1 MRRFDFDC
9 IVWSVAI
16 TSQFPIFVGA
26 AVLLAI
32 TPGPGIF
39 YVLARSLRGGRR
51 EGVLSAAGTFLGG
64 LAHVAAAA
72 FGLSAILAASAIAFE
87 TVRYA
92 GAAYLIYLG
101 YRVIRSRGEDMV
113 GELAGD
119 GGGRD
124 TFVRGVFVQ
133 GVLTEVLNPKT
144 ALFFLSFIPQFV
156 VVREG
161 HVAAQFLMLGAISV
175 TLNTCADLVVACFAG
190 PLGSRMKESARFRS
204 RQRAAS
210 GAAMIGL
217 GVYVATA
224 RGKA

>member
-1 MRRFDFDC
+1 VVLTSRF
-9 IVWSVAI
+9 V
-16 TSQFPIFVGA
+16 IFLGA
-26 AVLLAI
+26 ALVLAI

-64 LAHVAAAA
+64 LVHVAAAA

-101 YRVIRSRGEDMV
+101 YRMIRNRYEDVGALDAAGSPRG
-113 GELAGD
+113 
-119 GGGRD
+119 
-124 TFVRGVFVQ
+124 TFVQ
-133 GVLTEVLNPKT
+133 GVMTEVLNPKT

-156 VVREG
+156 SVQQG
-161 HVAAQFLMLGAISV
+161 HMAVQFLMLGAISV
-175 TLNTCADLVVACFAG
+175 TLNTCADLLVACFAG
-190 PLGSRMKESARFRS
+190 PLGSRMKRSAKIRS

-210 GAAMIGL
+210 GVAMIGL

-224 RGKA
+224 RARS

>member
-1 MRRFDFDC
+1 VVLTSRFLVFL
-9 IVWSVAI
+9 S
-16 TSQFPIFVGA
+16 A
-26 AVLLAI
+26 ALILAI

-64 LAHVAAAA
+64 LVHVAAAA

-101 YRVIRSRGEDMV
+101 YRMLRTRHEEMAM
-113 GELAGD
+113 EAAGAA
-119 GGGRD
+119 GG
-124 TFVRGVFVQ
+124 TFVHGVM
-133 GVLTEVLNPKT
+133 TEVLNPKT

-156 VVREG
+156 SVQQG
-161 HVAAQFLMLGAISV
+161 HVASQFLLLGAISV
-175 TLNTCADLVVACFAG
+175 TLNTCADLLVACFAG
-190 PLGSRMKESARFRS
+190 PLGARMKRSAKLRS
-204 RQRAAS
+204 GQRAAS
-210 GAAMIGL
+210 GVEMIGL

-224 RGKA
+224 RGRS

>member
-1 MRRFDFDC
+1 MPLTSRFLVFL
-9 IVWSVAI
+9 
-16 TSQFPIFVGA
+16 A
-26 AVLLAI
+26 AALILAI

-64 LAHVAAAA
+64 MVHVAAAA

-101 YRVIRSRGEDMV
+101 YRMIRSRTQEA
-113 GELAGD
+113 E
-119 GGGRD
+119 
-124 TFVRGVFVQ
+124 TFDSARNSRGTFVQ
-133 GVLTEVLNPKT
+133 GVMTEVLNPKT

-156 VVREG
+156 SLRQG

-175 TLNTCADLVVACFAG
+175 TLNTCADLLVACFAG
-190 PLGSRMKESARFRS
+190 PLGARMKRSAKLRS

-217 GVYVATA
+217 GVYVAAA
-224 RGKA
+224 RGRS

>member
-1 MRRFDFDC
+1 VLLYSEVVTSRFLVFL
-9 IVWSVAI
+9 S
-16 TSQFPIFVGA
+16 A
-26 AVLLAI
+26 ALILAI

-64 LAHVAAAA
+64 LVHVGAAA

-101 YRVIRSRGEDMV
+101 SRMIRSRHEDMHDV
-113 GELAGD
+113 DPPASAS
-119 GGGRD
+119 RS
-124 TFVRGVFVQ
+124 TFAQ
-133 GVLTEVLNPKT
+133 GVMTEVLNPKT

-156 VVREG
+156 SVRQG
-161 HVAAQFLMLGAISV
+161 HVAAQFLVLGAISV
-175 TLNTCADLVVACFAG
+175 TLNTLADLVVACFAG
-190 PLGSRMKESARFRS
+190 PLGSRMKRSAKLRS
-204 RQRAAS
+204 GQRAAS

-224 RGKA
+224 RARN

>member
-1 MRRFDFDC
+1 VVTSRFLVFL
-9 IVWSVAI
+9 
-16 TSQFPIFVGA
+16 GA
-26 AVLLAI
+26 ALVLAI

-64 LAHVAAAA
+64 LVHVVAAA

-101 YRVIRSRGEDMV
+101 YRMIRNRHQEAFDLDQAEASRG
-113 GELAGD
+113 
-119 GGGRD
+119 
-124 TFVRGVFVQ
+124 TFVQ
-133 GVLTEVLNPKT
+133 GVTTEVLNPKT

-156 VVREG
+156 SVQQG
-161 HVAAQFLMLGAISV
+161 HVAVQFLLLGSISV
-175 TLNTCADLVVACFAG
+175 TLNTCADLLVARFAG
-190 PLGSRMKESARFRS
+190 PLGARMRRSAKLRS
-204 RQRAAS
+204 RQRSAS
-210 GAAMIGL
+210 GVAMIGL

-224 RGKA
+224 RGRS

>member
-1 MRRFDFDC
+1 
-9 IVWSVAI
+9 V
-16 TSQFPIFVGA
+16 
-26 AVLLAI
+26 LAI

-64 LAHVAAAA
+64 LVHVAAAA

-101 YRVIRSRGEDMV
+101 YRMIRNRHQEVHGLDPSVALRG
-113 GELAGD
+113 
-119 GGGRD
+119 
-124 TFVRGVFVQ
+124 TFVQ
-133 GVLTEVLNPKT
+133 GVTTEVLNPKT

-156 VVREG
+156 SVQQG
-161 HVAAQFLMLGAISV
+161 HVVAQFLLLGVISV
-175 TLNTCADLVVACFAG
+175 ALNTCADVLVAWFAG
-190 PLGSRMKESARFRS
+190 PLGARMERSAKLGS
-204 RQRAAS
+204 RQRAVS
-210 GAAMIGL
+210 GVAMIGL

-224 RGKA
+224 RGRS

>member
-1 MRRFDFDC
+1 M
-9 IVWSVAI
+9 
-16 TSQFPIFVGA
+16 IFLGA
-26 AVLLAI
+26 ALVLAV

-64 LAHVAAAA
+64 LVHVAAAA

-101 YRVIRSRGEDMV
+101 IRMIRSRDQEAALED
-113 GELAGD
+113 AGAT
-119 GGGRD
+119 RD
-124 TFVRGVFVQ
+124 TFLQ
-133 GVLTEVLNPKT
+133 GVTTEVLNPKT

-156 VVREG
+156 SVRQG

-175 TLNTCADLVVACFAG
+175 TLNTCADLVVAWFAG
-190 PLGSRMKESARFRS
+190 PLGARMKRSATLRK
-204 RQRAAS
+204 RQRSAS
-210 GAAMIGL
+210 GVAMIGL
-217 GVYVATA
+217 GVYVAASRA
-224 RGKA
+224 RS

>member
-1 MRRFDFDC
+1 MLLTSRFLVFL
-9 IVWSVAI
+9 
-16 TSQFPIFVGA
+16 GA
-26 AVLLAI
+26 ALILAI

-51 EGVLSAAGTFLGG
+51 EGVLSTAGTFLGG
-64 LAHVAAAA
+64 LVHVAAAA
-72 FGLSAILAASAIAFE
+72 FGLSAILAASAVAFE

-101 YRVIRSRGEDMV
+101 YRMIRTRDQEAVDLDLERPSRG
-113 GELAGD
+113 
-119 GGGRD
+119 
-124 TFVRGVFVQ
+124 TFVQ
-133 GVLTEVLNPKT
+133 GVMTEVLNPKT

-156 VVREG
+156 SVQQG
-161 HVAAQFLMLGAISV
+161 YVAAQFLLLGAISV
-175 TLNTCADLVVACFAG
+175 TLNTCADLLVACFAG
-190 PLGSRMKESARFRS
+190 PLGSKMRHSAKLRS

-224 RGKA
+224 RGRS

>member
-1 MRRFDFDC
+1 VVPTSRFL
-9 IVWSVAI
+9 
-16 TSQFPIFVGA
+16 IFLSA
-26 AVLLAI
+26 AVVLAI

-64 LAHVAAAA
+64 LVHVSAAA

-101 YRVIRSRGEDMV
+101 YRMIRNRQKEAVDLDSGSALRG
-113 GELAGD
+113 
-119 GGGRD
+119 
-124 TFVRGVFVQ
+124 TFVQ
-133 GVLTEVLNPKT
+133 GVMTEVLNPKT

-156 VVREG
+156 SVQQG
-161 HVAAQFLMLGAISV
+161 HLATQFLLLGTVSV
-175 TLNTCADLVVACFAG
+175 TLNTCADVLVACFAG
-190 PLGSRMKESARFRS
+190 PLGSAMKRNAKLGQ

-210 GAAMIGL
+210 GVAMIGL
-217 GVYVATA
+217 GVYVAAA
-224 RGKA
+224 RARS

>member
-1 MRRFDFDC
+1 VFL
-9 IVWSVAI
+9 S
-16 TSQFPIFVGA
+16 A
-26 AVLLAI
+26 ALVLAI

-64 LAHVAAAA
+64 MVHVGAAA

-101 YRVIRSRGEDMV
+101 YRMIRSRHEGMNDFEV
-113 GELAGD
+113 EASARRNTL
-119 GGGRD
+119 
-124 TFVRGVFVQ
+124 VQ
-133 GVLTEVLNPKT
+133 GVMTEVLNPKT

-156 VVREG
+156 SIQQG
-161 HVAAQFLMLGAISV
+161 HVATQFLLLGAISV
-175 TLNTCADLVVACFAG
+175 TLNTCADIVVACFAG
-190 PLGSRMKESARFRS
+190 PLGSRMKRSATLRS
-204 RQRAAS
+204 RQRTAS

-224 RGKA
+224 RARS

>member
-1 MRRFDFDC
+1 M
-9 IVWSVAI
+9 
-16 TSQFPIFVGA
+16 PISSRLVVFLSAG
-26 AVLLAI
+26 LILAI

-51 EGVLSAAGTFLGG
+51 EGILSAAGTFLGG
-64 LAHVAAAA
+64 LVHVAAAA

-101 YRVIRSRGEDMV
+101 YRMIRTRHQDVVTDETAKASRG
-113 GELAGD
+113 
-119 GGGRD
+119 
-124 TFVRGVFVQ
+124 TFVQ

-156 VVREG
+156 AIGQG
-161 HVAAQFLMLGAISV
+161 HVAMQFLILGAISV
-175 TLNTCADLVVACFAG
+175 TLNTCADIVVACFAG
-190 PLGSRMKESARFRS
+190 PLGARMKRSAKLRS
-204 RQRAAS
+204 GQRAAS

-224 RGKA
+224 RARS

>member
-1 MRRFDFDC
+1 VILTPRFL
-9 IVWSVAI
+9 
-16 TSQFPIFVGA
+16 IFFSA
-26 AVLLAI
+26 ALLLAV

-64 LAHVAAAA
+64 LVHVAAAA

-101 YRVIRSRGEDMV
+101 CRMIRNRQQDAVALDSERASRG
-113 GELAGD
+113 
-119 GGGRD
+119 
-124 TFVRGVFVQ
+124 TFVQ
-133 GVLTEVLNPKT
+133 GIMTEVLNPKT

-156 VVREG
+156 SVQQG
-161 HVAAQFLMLGAISV
+161 HVAEQFLMLGAISV
-175 TLNTCADLVVACFAG
+175 TLNTCADLLVACFAG
-190 PLGSRMKESARFRS
+190 PLGSRMKRNAKLRS
-204 RQRAAS
+204 RQRTAS
-210 GAAMIGL
+210 GLAMIGL

-224 RGKA
+224 RARS

>member
-1 MRRFDFDC
+1 LYRL
-9 IVWSVAI
+9 SVVI
-16 TSQFPIFVGA
+16 TSRFLIFLSA

-64 LAHVAAAA
+64 LVHVAAAA
-72 FGLSAILAASAIAFE
+72 FGLSAILAASAIAFQ
-87 TVRYA
+87 TVKYA

-101 YRVIRSRGEDMV
+101 YRMIRSREQEMNDSEPGV
-113 GELAGD
+113 SGS
-119 GGGRD
+119 
-124 TFVRGVFVQ
+124 TFAQ
-133 GVLTEVLNPKT
+133 GAMTEVLNPKT

-156 VVREG
+156 SVEQG
-161 HVAAQFLMLGAISV
+161 HVAGQFLMLGAISV
-175 TLNTCADLVVACFAG
+175 TLNTGADVLVACFAG
-190 PLGSRMKESARFRS
+190 PLGARMKRSAKLRS

-210 GAAMIGL
+210 GVAMIGL

-224 RGKA
+224 RSNQ

>member
-1 MRRFDFDC
+1 MVVTPRFVVFL
-9 IVWSVAI
+9 S
-16 TSQFPIFVGA
+16 A
-26 AVLLAI
+26 ALILAV

-101 YRVIRSRGEDMV
+101 FRMIRGRHE
-113 GELAGD
+113 ELDEAGLQASA
-119 GGGRD
+119 GRN
-124 TFVRGVFVQ
+124 TFVQ
-133 GVLTEVLNPKT
+133 GVMTEVLNPKT

-156 VVREG
+156 SLKQG
-161 HVAAQFLMLGAISV
+161 HVAGQFLLLGAISV

-190 PLGSRMKESARFRS
+190 PLGSRMKRSAKFRS
-204 RQRAAS
+204 GQRTAS
-210 GAAMIGL
+210 GAAMMGL
-217 GVYVATA
+217 GVYLATA
-224 RGKA
+224 RARS

>member
-1 MRRFDFDC
+1 VVIPSRF
-9 IVWSVAI
+9 AI
-16 TSQFPIFVGA
+16 FLSA
-26 AVLLAI
+26 ALILAI

-51 EGVLSAAGTFLGG
+51 EGVLSSVGTFLGG
-64 LAHVAAAA
+64 LVHVGAAA

-101 YRVIRSRGEDMV
+101 YRMIRSRNEAMSDQNL
-113 GELAGD
+113 ESSAG
-119 GGGRD
+119 RN
-124 TFVRGVFVQ
+124 TLVQ
-133 GVLTEVLNPKT
+133 GITTEVLNPKT

-156 VVREG
+156 SLNQG
-161 HVAAQFLMLGAISV
+161 HIGAQFLLLGAISV
-175 TLNTCADLVVACFAG
+175 TLNTCADLLVACFAG
-190 PLGSRMKESARFRS
+190 PLGSKMQRSAKLRS

-217 GVYVATA
+217 GVYVAAA
-224 RGKA
+224 RAK

>member
-1 MRRFDFDC
+1 VIISSRLLVFL
-9 IVWSVAI
+9 S
-16 TSQFPIFVGA
+16 A
-26 AVLLAI
+26 ALILAI

-51 EGVLSAAGTFLGG
+51 EGVLSSAGTFLGG
-64 LAHVAAAA
+64 MVHVAAAA

-101 YRVIRSRGEDMV
+101 YRMIRGRHDEV
-113 GELAGD
+113 NIGELETSAG
-119 GGGRD
+119 RN
-124 TFVRGVFVQ
+124 TFVQ
-133 GVLTEVLNPKT
+133 GVMTEVLNPKT

-156 VVREG
+156 SLQQG
-161 HVAAQFLMLGAISV
+161 QVAIQFLLLGAISV
-175 TLNTCADLVVACFAG
+175 TLNTCADLLVACFAG
-190 PLGSRMKESARFRS
+190 PLGSRMKRSAKLRS
-204 RQRAAS
+204 GQRTAS

-224 RGKA
+224 RAKS

>member
-1 MRRFDFDC
+1 LYRLRVLVTPKLLVFL
-9 IVWSVAI
+9 S
-16 TSQFPIFVGA
+16 A
-26 AVLLAI
+26 ALILAV

-72 FGLSAILAASAIAFE
+72 FGLSAILAASALAFE
-87 TVRYA
+87 IVRYA

-101 YRVIRSRGEDMV
+101 LRMIRSRHE
-113 GELAGD
+113 ELDEAGVETSA
-119 GGGRD
+119 GRN
-124 TFVRGVFVQ
+124 TFVQ
-133 GVLTEVLNPKT
+133 GVMTEVLNPKT

-156 VVREG
+156 SVQQG
-161 HVAAQFLMLGAISV
+161 HVAGQFLVLGAISV
-175 TLNTCADLVVACFAG
+175 TLNTCADLLVACFAG
-190 PLGSRMKESARFRS
+190 PLGSRMKRSRKFRS
-204 RQRAAS
+204 GQRTAS

-224 RGKA
+224 RARS